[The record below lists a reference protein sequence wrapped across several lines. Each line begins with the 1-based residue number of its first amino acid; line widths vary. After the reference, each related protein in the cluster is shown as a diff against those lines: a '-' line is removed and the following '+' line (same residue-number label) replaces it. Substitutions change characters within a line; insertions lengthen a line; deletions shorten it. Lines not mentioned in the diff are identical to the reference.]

1 MASLSH
7 TAWEALASRLEVST
21 EQVRRTVEL
30 LEDGNTLPFI
40 ARFRRDQ
47 TGGLDEARI
56 RQIRDH
62 LKQQQSLEDRRE
74 SILKVIRERG
84 ELSTD
89 LETKIRQADSLKLL
103 EDLYLPFKRK
113 KETRASRARQRGL
126 EPLSTGNPGRNDS
139 RRSTGRT
146 CGPVRQSG

>member
-1 MASLSH
+1 MALLSH

-21 EQVRRTVEL
+21 DQVQRTVEL

-62 LKQQQSLEDRRE
+62 LKQQHSLEDRRE
-74 SILKVIRERG
+74 SILKVVRERG
-84 ELSTD
+84 ELTAE
-89 LETKIRQADSLKLL
+89 LETEIRQADSLKLL

-126 EPLSTGNPGRNDS
+126 EPLSTGNSRRNDS
-139 RRSTGRT
+139 
-146 CGPVRQSG
+146 